1 MNRTIYLSV
10 VALSFMLAGFSPTE
24 ASDWDEMYEMV
35 FNGRRIPVLPNG
47 HTIVLGGKKGEK
59 SAIETPLKELITRLP
74 DAPKPNEM
82 RTHTLPEKGS
92 SFHAGKVS
100 PGLVNW
106 LPTYEDTLSAS
117 ERSRKPVLQFA
128 MIGYLDD
135 RFC

>member
-10 VALSFMLAGFSPTE
+10 IALSFMLAGFSPTE

-47 HTIVLGGKKGEK
+47 HTIVLGSKTGGKC
-59 SAIETPLKELITRLP
+59 AIETPLKEIITRLP
-74 DAPKPNEM
+74 DAPKANDM
-82 RTHTLPEKGS
+82 LTRTLPETAS
-92 SFHAGKVS
+92 PLPAEKVN

-106 LPTYEDTLSAS
+106 HPSFDDAQLAS
-117 ERSRKPVLQFA
+117 THSQKPVLQFA